1 MTTITLDDALQARI
15 RAACAPEADVQAFIA
30 AAAQDL
36 IARRERQAQA
46 RAAAQAEAQAIL
58 NGPTRPFDPEAT
70 YRKYKE
76 KYDLPDLSHLSG
88 AALIEDTERLIAA
101 LPPEKRAAM
110 EREGLL

>member
-15 RAACAPEADVQAFIA
+15 RAACAPEEDFQDFIA

-36 IARRERQAQA
+36 LARRERQAQA
-46 RAAAQAEAQAIL
+46 RAAAQAGAQAIL

-76 KYDLPDLSHLSG
+76 KYDLSG